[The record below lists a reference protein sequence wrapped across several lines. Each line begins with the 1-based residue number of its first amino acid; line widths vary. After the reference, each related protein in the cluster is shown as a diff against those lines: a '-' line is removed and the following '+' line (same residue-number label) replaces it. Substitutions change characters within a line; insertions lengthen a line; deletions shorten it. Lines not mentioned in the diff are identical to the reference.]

1 MHSQIVQTAL
11 PPLSGATACL
21 AISQLRVLDGGYPK
35 QFEDVILDSRKMWLQ
50 YFDKQ
55 NGQQQKIIIAK

>member
-35 QFEDVILDSRKMWLQ
+35 QFEDVILGSRKM
-50 YFDKQ
+50 
-55 NGQQQKIIIAK
+55 